1 MRVIWNSGTLESR
14 RGNPESEKED
24 VELRNGRNKPGLWF
38 FPEFL
43 ISTSSVPDS
52 RVPEFQIQKDRV

>member
-14 RGNPESEKED
+14 RGNPESKVGN
-24 VELRNGRNKPGLWF
+24 VELRNGWNKPGLGF